1 MTFKLASL
9 PRSAWA
15 LFFAYACMVALG
27 LADNIRG
34 PLFPELIDFFKVS
47 NGTGSLSFA
56 FSSGAA
62 FVGTFLSVYLLK
74 IIHPD
79 KLLIFAILLMSFGLL
94 GMGASDHFVWYLTA
108 STLFGLSMGWTQ
120 VAQNL
125 LITENIDSR
134 MRTKALSGLHALY
147 GFASLI
153 APYMAAHAANW
164 FHNSRFSFL
173 ADWRSAFYLTGSLS
187 FVLLLVVSVIG
198 SEPGFDYAHPEPLA
212 ADVNAKNKKAMQ
224 MIGIFFA
231 GYVAAEVLVT
241 SRLALYLR
249 SYFNM
254 NLEDSSN
261 YVTYFFIFM
270 LAGRSFFIFKNLNFK
285 LRSQLNFSLAA
296 TLLFLILGLY
306 IHPFFLALTGLSMA
320 PFYPLAIV
328 YIAEITGAH
337 QRKYLTFA
345 IIMQSLLVI
354 AMHVGVGYLTD
365 WFGLFAA
372 FGTGIFF
379 IGISLY
385 CLNKHPKVV
394 V

>member
-1 MTFKLASL
+1 
-9 PRSAWA
+9 
-15 LFFAYACMVALG
+15 
-27 LADNIRG
+27 
-34 PLFPELIDFFKVS
+34 
-47 NGTGSLSFA
+47 
-56 FSSGAA
+56 
-62 FVGTFLSVYLLK
+62 
-74 IIHPD
+74 
-79 KLLIFAILLMSFGLL
+79 
-94 GMGASDHFVWYLTA
+94 
-108 STLFGLSMGWTQ
+108 
-120 VAQNL
+120 
-125 LITENIDSR
+125 
-134 MRTKALSGLHALY
+134 
-147 GFASLI
+147 
-153 APYMAAHAANW
+153 
-164 FHNSRFSFL
+164 
-173 ADWRSAFYLTGSLS
+173 
-187 FVLLLVVSVIG
+187 
-198 SEPGFDYAHPEPLA
+198 
-212 ADVNAKNKKAMQ
+212 
-224 MIGIFFA
+224 
-231 GYVAAEVLVT
+231 
-241 SRLALYLR
+241 
-249 SYFNM
+249 
-254 NLEDSSN
+254 
-261 YVTYFFIFM
+261 M